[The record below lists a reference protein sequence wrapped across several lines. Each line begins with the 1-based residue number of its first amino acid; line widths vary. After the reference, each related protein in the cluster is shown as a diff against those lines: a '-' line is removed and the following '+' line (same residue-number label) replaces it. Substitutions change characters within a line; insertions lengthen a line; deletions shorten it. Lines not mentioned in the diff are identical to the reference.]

1 MRAAGITRPLVR
13 QCKPA
18 KYRYHRYD
26 VEENESG
33 NGGNDGARR
42 KLGRN
47 IEIGSHGESHRE
59 HHNEQEDAAIPGEE
73 YLKIGEC
80 LIAALRG
87 QLVFFVR

>member
-1 MRAAGITRPLVR
+1 VEH
-13 QCKPA
+13 
-18 KYRYHRYD
+18 RYHRND
-26 VEENESG
+26 VEEYESDNIG
-33 NGGNDGARR
+33 NNGAGR
-42 KLGRN
+42 KLGRG